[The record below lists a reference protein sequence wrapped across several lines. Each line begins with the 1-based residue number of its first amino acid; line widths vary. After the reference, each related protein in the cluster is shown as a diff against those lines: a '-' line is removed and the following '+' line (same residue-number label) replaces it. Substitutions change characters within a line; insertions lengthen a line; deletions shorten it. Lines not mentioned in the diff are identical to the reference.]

1 MATLES
7 SAIIDGVLI
16 VHPEVH
22 GDERGAFVET
32 YRRSW
37 FPHGREMLQGNRSEK
52 QAGAVVGLHFHLHQA
67 DYWYVPRGTA
77 RVVLHDL
84 RTASPT
90 EGATLSFDLDGV
102 AHRGVWIPP
111 GVAHGFGSVTDVT
124 MTYLVDQYYNPADE
138 LGVAWDDPE
147 IGADWGVALPPIVSA
162 RDQANPSRT
171 ELKAQG
177 DLPAY
182 GLRT

>member
-1 MATLES
+1 VATLEQS
-7 SAIIDGVLI
+7 EVIDGVVV

-32 YRRSW
+32 YRRAW

-84 RTASPT
+84 RAGSPT

-111 GVAHGFGSVTDVT
+111 GVAHGFGSVTDLT

-138 LGVAWDDPE
+138 LGVAWDDPDV
-147 IGADWGVALPPIVSA
+147 GADWGVPLPAIVSA
-162 RDQANPSRT
+162 RDQANPSRS
-171 ELKAQG
+171 ELKASG
-177 DLPAY
+177 GLPQY